1 MPQRLLDRALE
12 RGLPANSLA
21 AHTGPRYRRYRSLCA
36 ALACL
41 WLTACAV
48 QQERVAYDAIPVAE
62 LPSAQETAFG
72 DRVFRSLNK
81 DYPVD
86 AGGARHGML
95 EDTFNHLAEVA
106 GLDPVDWN
114 VYLLHA
120 PGVADVRSVEG
131 NYLFVWSGLFDI
143 VENEDELAGLLAC
156 EMAHVLA
163 GHTEPV
169 EFTLASELLFGF
181 TDMAATIGL
190 MMLTQGAV
198 NIGGTGMTRWA
209 YVEAADL
216 DPVDRVYTA
225 EQLEE
230 MAAIATLILEASR
243 YAPEGLLDF
252 WRRAGSTELP
262 LQQLERLV
270 RQMPPARRLE
280 ILESAVPEV
289 RAGREAED
297 THTEDPVRTADS
309 GEKDAI

>member
-1 MPQRLLDRALE
+1 M
-12 RGLPANSLA
+12 
-21 AHTGPRYRRYRSLCA
+21 
-36 ALACL
+36 
-41 WLTACAV
+41 
-48 QQERVAYDAIPVAE
+48 AY
-62 LPSAQETAFG
+62 G
-72 DRVFRSLNK
+72 DRVFRSLSK

-86 AGGARHGML
+86 AGDARQGML
-95 EDTFNHLAEVA
+95 EDTFNGLAQAA
-106 GLDPVDWN
+106 GLDPADWHLH
-114 VYLLHA
+114 LLHA

-169 EFTLASELLFGF
+169 EFTAATELLFGL
-181 TDMAATIGL
+181 TDAAASISL
-190 MMLTQGAV
+190 MMLTQGVV
-198 NIGGTGMTRWA
+198 NISGAGMTRWA

-230 MAAIATLILEASR
+230 MAAIATLMLEASR
-243 YAPEGLLDF
+243 YGPEGLLDF
-252 WRRAGSTELP
+252 WRRAGSSELP

-270 RQMPPARRLE
+270 RAVPPARRLA
-280 ILESAVPEV
+280 ILESTVSEV
-289 RAGREAED
+289 RAAREAED
-297 THTEDPVRTADS
+297 THTEGPVRTVDS